1 MLVDAAVR
9 RQRRAQHRAD
19 QGPGGAGDEPGQ
31 PGQQVN
37 GFREGVRI
45 MSTTSRRG
53 FIGALAVSGAT
64 LGAAKLAAAP
74 GKLDFGALKKD
85 TDIACLYHCDFG
97 DPQRFSQL
105 LTNMNNHLS
114 SYEFDTLRLKLVIV
128 AHGAGIKFFLDDL
141 SGTPWANDK
150 IDPDLYKRF
159 TGLTKFGVEA
169 YLCEITYKRNNIYLG
184 KTKQDAF
191 LKFVPSGVATVAELQ
206 SKGFA
211 YLKVG

>member
-1 MLVDAAVR
+1 MT
-9 RQRRAQHRAD
+9 
-19 QGPGGAGDEPGQ
+19 
-31 PGQQVN
+31 N
-37 GFREGVRI
+37 
-45 MSTTSRRG
+45 TSRRG
-53 FIGALAVSGAT
+53 LLGALAVSGAT
-64 LGAAKLAAAP
+64 LAASRVAAAP
-74 GKLDFGALKKD
+74 DKLDLSSLKKD

-97 DPQRFSQL
+97 DPARFGQL

-114 SYEFDTLRLKLVIV
+114 VYEFDNMRVKLVIV
-128 AHGAGIKFFLDDL
+128 THGAGVQFFMDDL
-141 SGTPWANDK
+141 TDTPWASNK

-169 YLCEITYKRNNIYLG
+169 YLCEITFKRNKIDLA
-184 KTKQDAF
+184 KAKKDPF

>member
-1 MLVDAAVR
+1 M
-9 RQRRAQHRAD
+9 
-19 QGPGGAGDEPGQ
+19 P
-31 PGQQVN
+31 
-37 GFREGVRI
+37 
-45 MSTTSRRG
+45 TTSRRK
-53 FIGALAVSGAT
+53 FLGALAVSGAT
-64 LGAAKLAAAP
+64 LAASRAGAAPEKLN
-74 GKLDFGALKKD
+74 LSQLKKD

-97 DPQRFSQL
+97 DPKRFGQL

-114 SYEFDTLRLKLVIV
+114 VYEFDNLRVKLVIV
-128 AHGAGIKFFLDDL
+128 THGAGVKFFLDDL
-141 SGTPWANDK
+141 SDTPWANDK

-169 YLCEITYKRNNIYLG
+169 YLCEITFKRNKIDLA
-184 KTKQDAF
+184 KAKKDSF

>member
-1 MLVDAAVR
+1 
-9 RQRRAQHRAD
+9 
-19 QGPGGAGDEPGQ
+19 
-31 PGQQVN
+31 
-37 GFREGVRI
+37 

-53 FIGALAVSGAT
+53 FLGALAVSGAT
-64 LGAAKLAAAP
+64 LTATQLAAAP
-74 GKLDFGALKKD
+74 DRLDMAALKKD

-105 LTNMNNHLS
+105 LTNINNHLGA
-114 SYEFDTLRLKLVIV
+114 YEFDTLRVKLVIV
-128 AHGAGIKFFLDDL
+128 AHSAGIKFFLDDL
-141 SGTPWANDK
+141 FGTPWANDK

-159 TGLTKFGVEA
+159 VGLTKFGVEA
-169 YLCEITYKRNNIYLG
+169 YLCEITYKRNNIDLS

-206 SKGFA
+206 AKGFA